1 MRKIESFDP
10 GHSYDNE
17 NWNETCQIPYSQW
30 YHNKNIGKGLFLKM
44 EILRQY
50 RWILDVLDILLV
62 SVIVYRLLL
71 IIKGTKAAQML
82 IGLGVLL
89 IASLL
94 SRYLE
99 LYTVDWLIQSFW
111 AQAVIALI
119 ILFQPEIRRA
129 LAQMGE
135 AQFLQFTSAE
145 ELKSLEEIVRAAV
158 ALANRN
164 IGALI
169 VIERDTSLKDFVEV
183 GTPLDAKVSKELLMS
198 IFHPASPIH
207 DGAVVIKGNRIV
219 AAGCF
224 LPITLSPEV
233 SRALGTRHRAGL
245 GLAEETDAVV
255 IVVSEETGMISLAM
269 KGKLE
274 TNLDMGKLRNVLT
287 DLFTKKR

>member
-1 MRKIESFDP
+1 
-10 GHSYDNE
+10 
-17 NWNETCQIPYSQW
+17 
-30 YHNKNIGKGLFLKM
+30 M

-50 RWILDVLDILLV
+50 RWILDILDILLV

-158 ALANRN
+158 ALANRKT
-164 IGALI
+164 GALI
-169 VIERDTSLKDFVEV
+169 VIERETSLKDFVEV

-198 IFHPASPIH
+198 IFHPSSPIH

-233 SRALGTRHRAGL
+233 GRALGTRHRAGL

-255 IVVSEETGMISLAM
+255 IVVSEETGMISLAI